1 MIGSLLSRISDAEKL
16 TPQQLQQTVKNKVLP
31 AGIAS
36 MISQD
41 YATKQASAP
50 IQPPQGTVVSKIM
63 EEADKVLSPEDKIMQ
78 KINLIKQD
86 IGEIQEGVQSGEIKA
101 YEGIPII
108 KEKVAE
114 LGKLQAMLQ
123 PPPQIPQMPPSQQ
136 MAPPQ
141 QMPPM
146 QQTPQGIDSAESNLP
161 TEMAKGGIVGFAD
174 GGFTGNDNLSGGNT
188 YTAAGNNFGGGGGGN
203 APLGG
208 PQGQLGSN
216 QLGNPQQLPPLSGPL
231 GGFSQQQPF
240 GQPFGQPQQPQQ
252 PQPFGQPQ
260 QPFNPLGS
268 LQQQRQ
274 NQRQQMQ
281 QQRQDQRQQQRQI
294 MQSLP
299 KEQRQDYRQ
308 QMQQQRQQQPFM
320 GQPPSQLGQLG
331 NPQQP
336 GQLGNPLQSFNVQ
349 SLMDMIRGQQP
360 GQPGQLGNPQQY
372 EHTMGQPPGQLGQL
386 GGQFG
391 LNGQFG
397 QPQQPQPIN
406 ENPYRQQMEAKYKG
420 QLGYPQQ
427 PTAQLLG
434 PTQSPFAGGSDS
446 TNSTTSANMGNPQQA
461 QPFGQLGNQQQPIS
475 GFGNLQQ
482 QPPINNANFASG
494 GIVGYARGSIIDDED
509 DDIDP
514 TEDFR
519 TASKM
524 FARDPMEQ
532 RRESVSIL
540 GMGDSIRPMM
550 SSFTQPISDFA
561 SSIKNKFIN
570 KTPEVDTVTKPQGQ
584 IEGGIPGIIA
594 SKAQKYNLPPQL
606 MSSIAKAESNF
617 NPNAGNK
624 TGSSAKGLYQFIDK
638 TWMGMGGKPGEQ
650 FDPEIN
656 SELGA
661 KYIRQNAEF
670 LKNRLGRDPSYS
682 EVYAAHYFGPSGAS
696 NLLTRANPKDS
707 IEKGLGTFNDPKGVK
722 LIMKQNPNLRGKTV
736 GQVLNDL
743 ETKTGSG
750 IVSLAQGGQIKHFI
764 KGGMLFDDF
773 MGGAPYEEF
782 NRPNAITPEEIRKNQ
797 AAQKA
802 AERARNAARIGPPK
816 PLVGPTAPVN
826 PAGIASSPKISP
838 KLASRLYGSTIG
850 RIPAVAAGA
859 ATVAGLDAL
868 TSTDTGTASD
878 ELDPIAAMQATQ
890 GGYNRQDENRF
901 KSITDRLFPQG
912 FSAPA
917 VVKPEVNSE
926 VKPAAKPVVKPN
938 VNPVIDSR
946 ESDNARALIESGKN
960 DQARRDAL
968 FADYG
973 DTSFNEDAELGANIT
988 QQNPNILSQPA
999 TTKVE
1004 EKSAFDKF
1012 LEGLE
1017 AKRGEI
1023 KGKKDEDKY
1032 MSLLAA
1038 GLGMMSGTSQFAAAN
1053 IGKGALA
1060 GVQDYR
1066 DTQKQRAAELAA
1078 VDKEIGSGL
1087 YRKTVG
1093 DYYGSQ
1099 ILSKDEKAKRDQAAL
1114 DEKVQ
1119 NNAAT
1124 QYRFINEQID
1134 NQVKNEMASLQKS
1147 LGGTIMTPEQI
1158 ALKSDEIR
1166 RRLEQKNSPLIN
1178 TLLKRMNMPTI
1189 DLGTNPTGNKT
1200 IDFKDIK

>member
-1 MIGSLLSRISDAEKL
+1 MIGSLMSRMEDAQKLSIQQLQKSIQDGVLPAYIGIPLLQDKIKQAQSAQSPQQPQQPPIAQQVLAQAKQIESGMIPQQQMPQQP
-16 TPQQLQQTVKNKVLP
+16 PQQLPQQ
-31 AGIAS
+31 
-36 MISQD
+36 SQM
-41 YATKQASAP
+41 A
-50 IQPPQGTVVSKIM
+50 
-63 EEADKVLSPEDKIMQ
+63 
-78 KINLIKQD
+78 
-86 IGEIQEGVQSGEIKA
+86 
-101 YEGIPII
+101 
-108 KEKVAE
+108 
-114 LGKLQAMLQ
+114 
-123 PPPQIPQMPPSQQ
+123 QQ
-136 MAPPQ
+136 M
-141 QMPPM
+141 
-146 QQTPQGIDSAESNLP
+146 PQGIDSAESNLP
-161 TEMAKGGIVGFAD
+161 TEMAEGGIVNFAN
-174 GGFTGNDNLSGGNT
+174 GGVTGGGEMQLT
-188 YTAAGNNFGGGGGGN
+188 VPISIGGEGGGGPYTAAGGGFGSGGGGY
-203 APLGG
+203 APPGG
-208 PQGQLGSN
+208 PQGGSMGS
-216 QLGNPQQLPPLSGPL
+216 LASLLKGAQQGKETSPL
-231 GGFSQQQPF
+231 G
-240 GQPFGQPQQPQQ
+240 PQAQGAQ
-252 PQPFGQPQ
+252 GA
-260 QPFNPLGS
+260 
-268 LQQQRQ
+268 
-274 NQRQQMQ
+274 QMN
-281 QQRQDQRQQQRQI
+281 
-294 MQSLP
+294 MQ
-299 KEQRQDYRQ
+299 E
-308 QMQQQRQQQPFM
+308 
-320 GQPPSQLGQLG
+320 
-331 NPQQP
+331 NA
-336 GQLGNPLQSFNVQ
+336 QSAQGMSN
-349 SLMDMIRGQQP
+349 D
-360 GQPGQLGNPQQY
+360 
-372 EHTMGQPPGQLGQL
+372 
-386 GGQFG
+386 G
-391 LNGQFG
+391 LNGFSPIQTNQGTLLAGQFLQG
-397 QPQQPQPIN
+397 LSGIPNQKVDNAMGAKSFGYQQMESAPQPILG
-406 ENPYRQQMEAKYKG
+406 MAKG
-420 QLGYPQQ
+420 
-427 PTAQLLG
+427 G
-434 PTQSPFAGGSDS
+434 PVS
-446 TNSTTSANMGNPQQA
+446 
-461 QPFGQLGNQQQPIS
+461 
-475 GFGNLQQ
+475 
-482 QPPINNANFASG
+482 
-494 GIVGYARGSIIDDED
+494 YARGSIIDDED

-532 RRESVSIL
+532 RREAASML
-540 GMGDSIRPMM
+540 GMSDSIRPML

-561 SSIKNKFIN
+561 SGIKSKFIN
-570 KTPEVDTVTKPQGQ
+570 KTPEVNTVVKPEVQP
-584 IEGGIPGIIA
+584 EGGISGIIA

-750 IVSLAQGGQIKHFI
+750 IVSLAEGGQIKHFQTGGGTDYSEGYNKINWRDKEKEAKEGKKI
-764 KGGMLFDDF
+764 KIPGSNIPYQYNPSQLNV
-773 MGGAPYEEF
+773 GA
-782 NRPNAITPEEIRKNQ
+782 NRTPFTFTPNTPSLGIPSALPSN
-797 AAQKA
+797 
-802 AERARNAARIGPPK
+802 PSTTTPF
-816 PLVGPTAPVN
+816 VN
-826 PAGIASSPKISP
+826 PS
-838 KLASRLYGSTIG
+838 LASMKSANPVVQSAPTVANQNPSVAMYNIKDADAKLNARPTIRGMNAGSGDTNTFPGGSDINTYLELQEVMKKNPNDENLKSG
-850 RIPAVAAGA
+850 LNDLLRRNPNLPKEAAGA
-859 ATVAGLDAL
+859 EKRYAEYKKTNPNSL
-868 TSTDTGTASD
+868 S
-878 ELDPIAAMQATQ
+878 
-890 GGYNRQDENRF
+890 
-901 KSITDRLFPQG
+901 DRLASFLGIGGGFPNNNQSTALNTDIANQAG
-912 FSAPA
+912 VSI
-917 VVKPEVNSE
+917 K
-926 VKPAAKPVVKPN
+926 KPVATTSNANNKPTPLSAN
-938 VNPVIDSR
+938 VQEVADKFTGPAPVANTSY
-946 ESDNARALIESGKN
+946 L
-960 DQARRDAL
+960 
-968 FADYG
+968 G
-973 DTSFNEDAELGANIT
+973 DDTNTEVGGLMAPFTPKTDEKEV
-988 QQNPNILSQPA
+988 

-1093 DYYGSQ
+1093 DYYTANA
-1099 ILSKDEKAKRDQAAL
+1099 LTKDEKAKRDQLAL

-1134 NQVKNEMASLQKS
+1134 NQVKSEMASLQKS
-1147 LGGTIMTPEQI
+1147 LGGTIMTAEQI

-1189 DLGTNPTGNKT
+1189 DLESTPIGNR
-1200 IDFKDIK
+1200 FNFNDIPNKK